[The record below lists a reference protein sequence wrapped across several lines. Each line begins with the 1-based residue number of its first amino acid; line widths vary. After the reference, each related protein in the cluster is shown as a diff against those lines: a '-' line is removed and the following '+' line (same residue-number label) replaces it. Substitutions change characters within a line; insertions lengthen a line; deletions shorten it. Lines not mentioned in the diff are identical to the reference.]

1 MQSKPAHLNIRF
13 KRERLRDKEREEG
26 VVWTQ
31 YILIKD
37 LVLKR
42 IMELLQWPVAYPH
55 NSVEG
60 PSESE
65 TYGNSLEV
73 GI

>member
-13 KRERLRDKEREEG
+13 KGERLRDKDGKEG

-31 YILIKD
+31 YNLTRE
-37 LVLKR
+37 LALKR

-60 PSESE
+60 PSESK
-65 TYGNSLEV
+65 TYGRNLEV